1 MGCCVTRSCS
11 LSLSLSGLTTI
22 SLTAFEKVSCYRQA
36 YLEKINREKSLDHC
50 TPNRPQ
56 MPYIYQMF
64 GVSTANRPQK
74 LRAKNAYYAGALPLQ
89 VTTVSQIRV
98 VCPANSILAFVPT
111 SENLWMLLLITAAL
125 NATRGTCQ
133 CVHTNTR
140 R

>member
-1 MGCCVTRSCS
+1 MTRSCS
-11 LSLSLSGLTTI
+11 LSLSLRLNHYQFDSFRKKG
-22 SLTAFEKVSCYRQA
+22 SCYRQA

-64 GVSTANRPQK
+64 GVSTANRPQQ

-98 VCPANSILAFVPT
+98 VCPANSMILAFVPT
-111 SENLWMLLLITAAL
+111 SEYLWMLLLITAL
-125 NATRGTCQ
+125 DATRGTCQ